1 MNSADMRQ
9 ELFAYA
15 AAYAVLLSL
24 LARLYPPVPQPGSIR
39 RRRSQLTENIIVL
52 KDLSKIYGNG
62 VEVRALD
69 GISVTIK
76 AGEFVAIVGPSG
88 SGKSTLLNMIGL
100 LDTPS
105 YGQIFLKGIDVSR
118 ASSEE
123 RARLRNQELGFVFQY
138 HHLIPEFS
146 AQENVM
152 MPMLIAGKDKA
163 VARDRAMELLA
174 SVGLAERKD
183 SRPNQLSGGQNQR
196 VAVARALANGPSIVI
211 GDELTGN
218 LDTKT
223 SDLIYKLLR
232 ELNRKIN
239 QTFILVTHDMTLAEK
254 TDRILRIVD
263 GKIVCEIRRKGEEF
277 VAYEGCELGED
288 GG

>member
-1 MNSADMRQ
+1 VNDD
-9 ELFAYA
+9 
-15 AAYAVLLSL
+15 
-24 LARLYPPVPQPGSIR
+24 
-39 RRRSQLTENIIVL
+39 IIVL
-52 KDLSKIYGNG
+52 KDLSKIDGNG

-69 GISVTIK
+69 GISVKIK

-105 YGQIFLKGIDVSR
+105 LGQIFLKGIDVSL
-118 ASSEE
+118 ASPEE
-123 RARLRNQELGFVFQY
+123 RARLRSNELGFVFQY

-146 AQENVM
+146 ALENVM
-152 MPMLIAGKDKA
+152 MPMLIAKKS
-163 VARDRAMELLA
+163 RAAAKERALELLSA
-174 SVGLAERKD
+174 VGLADRRD

-223 SDLIYKLLR
+223 SDLIYNLLR
-232 ELNRKIN
+232 DLNRKIN

-263 GKIVCEIRRKGEEF
+263 GKLVCEMRRKDGGFVTIESCDLGEED
-277 VAYEGCELGED
+277 AKI
-288 GG
+288 

>member
-1 MNSADMRQ
+1 MSDD
-9 ELFAYA
+9 
-15 AAYAVLLSL
+15 
-24 LARLYPPVPQPGSIR
+24 
-39 RRRSQLTENIIVL
+39 IIVL

-69 GISVTIK
+69 GVSVKIK

-105 YGQIFLKGIDVSR
+105 VGQIFLKGIDVSQ
-118 ASSEE
+118 ASPEE

-146 AQENVM
+146 ALENVM
-152 MPMLIAGKDKA
+152 MPMLIAKKGRA
-163 VARDRAMELLA
+163 AARERALELLSA
-174 SVGLAERKD
+174 VGLADRRD

-223 SDLIYKLLR
+223 SDLIYNLLR

-263 GKIVCEIRRKGEEF
+263 GKLVCEMRRKDGGFVSGEI
-277 VAYEGCELGED
+277 CDLGED
-288 GG
+288 DGKIVGA

>member
-1 MNSADMRQ
+1 VSDD
-9 ELFAYA
+9 
-15 AAYAVLLSL
+15 
-24 LARLYPPVPQPGSIR
+24 
-39 RRRSQLTENIIVL
+39 IIVL
-52 KDLSKIYGNG
+52 RDLSKIYVSG

-69 GISVTIK
+69 SVNVSIK

-105 YGQIFLKGIDVSR
+105 SGQIFLKGIDVSR
-118 ASSEE
+118 ASPEE

-146 AQENVM
+146 ALENVM
-152 MPMLIAGKDKA
+152 MPMLIARKSKA
-163 VARDRAMELLA
+163 EARERAHELLSA
-174 SVGLAERKD
+174 VGLADRQLN
-183 SRPNQLSGGQNQR
+183 RPNQLSGGQNQR
-196 VAVARALANGPSIVI
+196 VAVARALANRPSIVI

-218 LDTKT
+218 LDTKS
-223 SDLIYKLLR
+223 SDLIYNLLR

-239 QTFILVTHDMTLAEK
+239 QTFILVTHDMALAEK

-263 GKIVCEIRRKGEEF
+263 GKIVCEMRRSDEGF
-277 VAYEGCELGED
+277 VPTVLANWERMAAR
-288 GG
+288 

>member
-1 MNSADMRQ
+1 VSD
-9 ELFAYA
+9 E
-15 AAYAVLLSL
+15 
-24 LARLYPPVPQPGSIR
+24 
-39 RRRSQLTENIIVL
+39 IIVL
-52 KDLSKIYGNG
+52 KDLSKIYGSG

-69 GISVTIK
+69 GVSVKIK

-105 YGQIFLKGIDVSR
+105 LGQIFLKGIDVSR

-146 AQENVM
+146 ALENVM
-152 MPMLIAGKDKA
+152 MPMLIAKKDKA
-163 VARDRAMELLA
+163 AAKERAQELLSA
-174 SVGLAERKD
+174 VGLNDRQK

-223 SDLIYKLLR
+223 SDLIYNLLR

-239 QTFILVTHDMTLAEK
+239 QTFILVTHDMALAEK

-263 GKIVCEIRRKGEEF
+263 GKLVCELRRKGDGF
-277 VAYEGCELGED
+277 VASEICDLGED
-288 GG
+288 GSRIKRA

>member
-1 MNSADMRQ
+1 MSDD
-9 ELFAYA
+9 
-15 AAYAVLLSL
+15 
-24 LARLYPPVPQPGSIR
+24 
-39 RRRSQLTENIIVL
+39 IIVL

-69 GISVTIK
+69 GVSVRIK

-105 YGQIFLKGIDVSR
+105 VGQIFLKGIDVSQ
-118 ASSEE
+118 ASPEE
-123 RARLRNQELGFVFQY
+123 RARLRSHELGFVFQY
-138 HHLIPEFS
+138 HHLILEFS
-146 AQENVM
+146 ALENVM
-152 MPMLIAGKDKA
+152 MPMLIAKKG
-163 VARDRAMELLA
+163 RAAAKERALELLSA
-174 SVGLAERKD
+174 VGLADRRD

-218 LDTKT
+218 LDTKS
-223 SDLIYKLLR
+223 SDLVYNLLR

-263 GKIVCEIRRKGEEF
+263 GKLVCELRRTEDGF
-277 VAYEGCELGED
+277 VTNESCDLGED
-288 GG
+288 DGKIKIA